1 MQHKNNSSFPFCVLC
16 SILVSWC
23 ARLRSHYE
31 FFRIVSVSACLWF
44 DFSKSLSV
52 SMCIAINTL
61 KWEGAAGGDQGMQ
74 PGLCPI
80 RGESAPMDDLKK
92 SLITQNFFRDDPNVD
107 LACLDNSDNLYDML
121 EVCAKAAGNRWTNFL
136 AVDYYKVPD
145 SRITFNLVGSICKF
159 DCCFIYNVEFLPCTP
174 QDGLKLC

>member
-1 MQHKNNSSFPFCVLC
+1 M
-16 SILVSWC
+16 
-23 ARLRSHYE
+23 
-31 FFRIVSVSACLWF
+31 
-44 DFSKSLSV
+44 
-52 SMCIAINTL
+52 
-61 KWEGAAGGDQGMQ
+61 GAAGGDQGMQ

-107 LACLDNSDNLYDML
+107 LACLDNSDKLYDML

-145 SRITFNLVGSICKF
+145 PRIHVQLG
-159 DCCFIYNVEFLPCTP
+159 
-174 QDGLKLC
+174 GLI